1 MESCNYMKLCV
12 NSLHSACGTHEN
24 AADYIGYS
32 VRHYREIRR
41 KVEKGESLPA
51 RIENLIRAKA
61 RELQVAG
68 ACK

>member
-1 MESCNYMKLCV
+1 MESGNCMKLCV
-12 NSLHSACGTHEN
+12 NNLRSACGSHEK
-24 AADYIGYS
+24 AADCLGYS
-32 VRHYREIRR
+32 IRHYREIRR
-41 KVEKGESLPA
+41 KIEKGELLPA